1 MSDTNQTQMSQSTE
15 DKSSTQQPQPQPVT
29 TPENHTEKVPESTSQ
44 TTTNIQK
51 KNNNLQ
57 DTEAASLLM
66 LFQSQNP
73 SNSKPSSPVNSP
85 TSTQN
90 ETFSKGSTAP
100 APAPAPASASAP
112 ASVAQVQPSSVSTSK
127 STTTTTTTTTTVDDK
142 PDSVPNSSKVTP
154 PQKNASLAETKT
166 HKRNPSQQRL
176 SPPLIN
182 SLSTRSPGPVAAA
195 MSNNNRKGAVAAAA
209 LAAAAALPLPS
220 LMREKNSN
228 NKKQNDSPS
237 SSPTSTSPTSATTV
251 PPISS
256 PAPIIPKSEIQEKE
270 TSIKKEDNEDK
281 QVKKETM
288 NDNSTSTSA
297 PTTADSSSS
306 SSSSSTPPPYA
317 VDQDSGIIGCICGF
331 EHDDGFTIQCDRCFR
346 WQHAICMSIEDMN
359 DVPDNYLC
367 YLCDKSLKIDKALAI
382 KIQKERLLN
391 LNNSDNDNEDE
402 EDNEDNENSS
412 SIAPILDQKP
422 QSTKSGKS
430 NKTSKSNKSKGTTGL
445 GISTTS
451 KEIKTSNNDTN
462 ENIKKDSSDA
472 NSSSVSSTSASN
484 SSSATVKVEKI
495 ASDSSAKTPGSLPAS
510 STSLSSSAS
519 SSSPPP
525 PSSSVAANSSVTTGS
540 AKSPKQKQQQQLE
553 TQQEQQQQQQQQQQ
567 TSSSPPAS
575 SQSTNDKTSSDNT
588 SQNNSTNAITQES
601 AKPTPPPQPT
611 RGKPGRRGK
620 GRAGRAEPKTNAN
633 DKLTPLN
640 EDIDSS
646 IGRYQTLYYHI
657 EHLEYKS
664 STVKHLI
671 NKLPELLNNSNDN
684 SNNITN
690 DAIKLSVDEF
700 NNIFPDLQNYKKY
713 LQIKTLPDNPKQKF
727 TGISKLGL
735 YTLKSLSKNDEIII
749 LNGEIEMKQNYI
761 DERWNHYKTLGC
773 PKPNVFFHPHL
784 PIVFDQRGFG
794 NFSRFIR
801 KSCNPN
807 CEIKTYIL
815 DDGSIKFGLV
825 AKRSINQSTELTLPW
840 EWDVDHP
847 IREIIEGKSFEN
859 IQIRRKVELMKSI
872 GLLLDLCECAD
883 SNLND
888 CYLQVVRKASSYL
901 QRSTRKSGSSSN
913 GNDNSNTKADEISA
927 LEFEGSYL
935 PIMNRF
941 NSRDLTITQRVNEME
956 HLWETGKLRIV
967 NDCLVEAGA
976 ESEDENDEDIANAT
990 NGDIDEKMTDTDKIT
1005 DSENKS
1011 IETGNEVENSST
1023 ENGAENDNG
1032 DINKSDIVKQKN
1044 DVISNIS
1051 NFIRFSVKKRPF
1063 SSFANSDILNS
1074 NVPLKYDVLKKTK
1087 FNPRIIDTP
1096 SVLTN
1101 TNNNSSNELAIPFEV
1116 HIINTPQQKESKLT
1130 ATIFKDEDVIGGSGV
1145 KSELYDLRFGSG
1157 STGSKKFNTNLSIDN
1172 TNNIVKTESIVPG
1185 DVTSLVVK
1193 GEDGEH
1199 SVNSNSVNDIP
1210 TNASGIIDISGGS
1223 GAGAAVTI
1231 NPSSSTTGIAVM
1243 DNDKP
1248 KVVKKFSLA
1257 DYKKSK
1263 ANKV

>member
-1 MSDTNQTQMSQSTE
+1 MSDTNQTPTSQSTE
-15 DKSSTQQPQPQPVT
+15 NKSSAQSQSQPQPQPGT
-29 TPENHTEKVPESTSQ
+29 KPDSPTENLPESTVSSS
-44 TTTNIQK
+44 TTATNLAK

-73 SNSKPSSPVNSP
+73 SNSKPNSPVNSP
-85 TSTQN
+85 TSAQN
-90 ETFSKGSTAP
+90 ETFPKLSTAP
-100 APAPAPASASAP
+100 ATVSAAPHASSISSPKSA
-112 ASVAQVQPSSVSTSK
+112 AATTT
-127 STTTTTTTTTTVDDK
+127 STTTPVDDRSTQ
-142 PDSVPNSSKVTP
+142 PESASNFSSKVTP
-154 PQKNASLAETKT
+154 PQTNASLAETKT

-176 SPPLIN
+176 SPPLMN

-209 LAAAAALPLPS
+209 LAAAAALPLPT

-228 NKKQNDSPS
+228 NRKQNDATNS
-237 SSPTSTSPTSATTV
+237 SPTSATASVALLPSTAL
-251 PPISS
+251 S
-256 PAPIIPKSEIQEKE
+256 APTITKSETQEKE
-270 TSIKKEDNEDK
+270 TVIKKEDTEEK
-281 QVKKETM
+281 QVKKENIKEIAKSTT
-288 NDNSTSTSA
+288 NDTALTTNSA
-297 PTTADSSSS
+297 NADS
-306 SSSSSTPPPYA
+306 TLPPYA

-346 WQHAICMSIEDMN
+346 WQHAICMSIEDIN

-391 LNNSDNDNEDE
+391 LNNSDNDNEGEE
-402 EDNEDNENSS
+402 EDEVDDENTSTS
-412 SIAPILDQKP
+412 RIPDQKTH
-422 QSTKSGKS
+422 SAKSGKS
-430 NKTSKSNKSKGTTGL
+430 SKTSKSSKSNKSTGL
-445 GISTTS
+445 GISTYS
-451 KEIKTSNNDTN
+451 KENETTINNTN
-462 ENIKKDSSDA
+462 ENIEKGS
-472 NSSSVSSTSASN
+472 SSSVPNTATSTKN
-484 SSSATVKVEKI
+484 STFATVKVEKV
-495 ASDSSAKTPGSLPAS
+495 ASDSSAKTPSALPAS
-510 STSLSSSAS
+510 SASVSSSAS
-519 SSSPPP
+519 SSSPD
-525 PSSSVAANSSVTTGS
+525 PSSLSAANSSVTIST
-540 AKSPKQKQQQQLE
+540 AKSPKQKQHSQLE
-553 TQQEQQQQQQQQQQ
+553 KQHQA
-567 TSSSPPAS
+567 SSSPPAS
-575 SQSTNDKTSSDNT
+575 SQFTDDKTSSDNI
-588 SQNNSTNAITQES
+588 SQNSNANNNIANTQET
-601 AKPTPPPQPT
+601 AKSTPPPQPT

-620 GRAGRAEPKTNAN
+620 GRGRSEQKTNAN
-633 DKLTPLN
+633 DKPTPLN

-646 IGRYQTLYYHI
+646 MGRYQTLYYHI

-671 NKLPELLNNSNDN
+671 NKLPELLNNSN
-684 SNNITN
+684 NNITN
-690 DAIKLSVDEF
+690 DAIKISVDEF
-700 NNIFPDLQNYKKY
+700 NDKFPDLQNYKKY

-749 LNGEIEMKQNYI
+749 MNGEIEMKQNYI

-773 PKPNVFFHPHL
+773 PKPSVFFHPHL
-784 PIVFDQRGFG
+784 PIVFDLRGFG

-941 NSRDLTITQRVNEME
+941 ESRDLNIMHRVKEIE
-956 HLWETGKLRIV
+956 QLWETGKLKIV
-967 NDCLVEAGA
+967 NDCLIEAGA
-976 ESEDENDEDIANAT
+976 ESEDEIHEDVANAT
-990 NGDIDEKMTDTDKIT
+990 INGDNDKSMVDAADKDTDAV
-1005 DSENKS
+1005 NKS
-1011 IETGNEVENSST
+1011 IEAGNEVGNDSSK
-1023 ENGAENDNG
+1023 NGADNNDT
-1032 DINKSDIVKQKN
+1032 DINRPDLAKQKN
-1044 DVISNIS
+1044 DAISNIS
-1051 NFIRFSVKKRPF
+1051 KFIRFSVKKRPF
-1063 SSFANSDILNS
+1063 SSFANSDILNP

-1087 FNPRIIDTP
+1087 LNPNIVDTP
-1096 SVLTN
+1096 SVL
-1101 TNNNSSNELAIPFEV
+1101 NNNSSNNTSNELAIPFEV

-1130 ATIFKDEDVIGGSGV
+1130 ATIFKDENVRDVVGVV

-1157 STGSKKFNTNLSIDN
+1157 STGSKKFNNNLSIDN
-1172 TNNIVKTESIVPG
+1172 NNIVKTESIVPV
-1185 DVTSLVVK
+1185 DATSLVVK
-1193 GEDGEH
+1193 TEDGEISINSS
-1199 SVNSNSVNDIP
+1199 SVTDVP
-1210 TNASGIIDISGGS
+1210 ANASGIIGISGG
-1223 GAGAAVTI
+1223 VVPI
-1231 NPSSSTTGIAVM
+1231 NPSSSKAVAAVM
-1243 DNDKP
+1243 DTEKP
-1248 KVVKKFSLA
+1248 KIVKKFSLA

>member
-1 MSDTNQTQMSQSTE
+1 MSDTNQTPTSQSTE
-15 DKSSTQQPQPQPVT
+15 DKSSAQSQSQSQPQPGTKPDNPT
-29 TPENHTEKVPESTSQ
+29 ENLPESTVSSS
-44 TTTNIQK
+44 TTTNLAK

-73 SNSKPSSPVNSP
+73 SNSKPNSPVNSP
-85 TSTQN
+85 TSAQN
-90 ETFSKGSTAP
+90 ETFPKLSTAP
-100 APAPAPASASAP
+100 ASAAPHASSISSPKSA
-112 ASVAQVQPSSVSTSK
+112 AATTT
-127 STTTTTTTTTTVDDK
+127 STTTPVDDRSTQ
-142 PDSVPNSSKVTP
+142 PESASNFSSKVTP
-154 PQKNASLAETKT
+154 PQTNASLAETKT

-176 SPPLIN
+176 SPPLMN

-209 LAAAAALPLPS
+209 LAAAAALPLPT

-228 NKKQNDSPS
+228 NRKQNDATNS
-237 SSPTSTSPTSATTV
+237 SPTSATASVALLPSTAL
-251 PPISS
+251 S
-256 PAPIIPKSEIQEKE
+256 APTITKSETQEKE
-270 TSIKKEDNEDK
+270 TVIKKEDTEEK
-281 QVKKETM
+281 QVKKENIKEIAKSTT
-288 NDNSTSTSA
+288 NDTALTTNSA
-297 PTTADSSSS
+297 NADS
-306 SSSSSTPPPYA
+306 TLPPYA

-346 WQHAICMSIEDMN
+346 WQHAICMSIEDIN

-391 LNNSDNDNEDE
+391 LNNSDNDNEGEE
-402 EDNEDNENSS
+402 EDETDDETTSNSR
-412 SIAPILDQKP
+412 IPDQKTH
-422 QSTKSGKS
+422 SAKSGKS
-430 NKTSKSNKSKGTTGL
+430 NKTSKSNKSNKSTGL
-445 GISTTS
+445 GISTYS
-451 KEIKTSNNDTN
+451 KENETTSIDTN
-462 ENIKKDSSDA
+462 ENIERSSRDA
-472 NSSSVSSTSASN
+472 SSSSVPSTATSTKN
-484 SSSATVKVEKI
+484 STFATVKVEKI
-495 ASDSSAKTPGSLPAS
+495 ASDSSAKTPSALPAS
-510 STSLSSSAS
+510 SASVSSSAS
-519 SSSPPP
+519 SSSPD
-525 PSSSVAANSSVTTGS
+525 PSSSLAANSSVTIGIS
-540 AKSPKQKQQQQLE
+540 KSPKQKQHSHLE
-553 TQQEQQQQQQQQQQ
+553 KQHQA
-567 TSSSPPAS
+567 SSSPAS
-575 SQSTNDKTSSDNT
+575 SQFTDDKIPSDNV
-588 SQNNSTNAITQES
+588 SQNNNISNNIANTQET
-601 AKPTPPPQPT
+601 AKSTPPPQPT

-620 GRAGRAEPKTNAN
+620 GRGRSEQKTNAN
-633 DKLTPLN
+633 DKPTPLN

-646 IGRYQTLYYHI
+646 MGRYQTLYYHI

-671 NKLPELLNNSNDN
+671 NKLPELLNNSNN
-684 SNNITN
+684 SINN
-690 DAIKLSVDEF
+690 DAIKISVDEF
-700 NNIFPDLQNYKKY
+700 NDKFPDLQNYKKY

-749 LNGEIEMKQNYI
+749 MNGEIEMKQNYI

-773 PKPNVFFHPHL
+773 PKPSVFFHPHL
-784 PIVFDQRGFG
+784 PIVFDLRGFG

-941 NSRDLTITQRVNEME
+941 ESRDLNIMHRVKEIE
-956 HLWETGKLRIV
+956 QLWETGKLKIV
-967 NDCLVEAGA
+967 NDCLIEAGA
-976 ESEDENDEDIANAT
+976 ESEDEIHEDVANAT
-990 NGDIDEKMTDTDKIT
+990 INGDNDKSMVDAADKDTDAV
-1005 DSENKS
+1005 NKS
-1011 IETGNEVENSST
+1011 IEAGNEVGNDSSK
-1023 ENGAENDNG
+1023 NGADNNDT
-1032 DINKSDIVKQKN
+1032 DINKPDLAKQKN
-1044 DVISNIS
+1044 DAISNIS
-1051 NFIRFSVKKRPF
+1051 KFIRFSVKKRPF
-1063 SSFANSDILNS
+1063 SSFANSDILNP

-1087 FNPRIIDTP
+1087 LNPNIVDTP
-1096 SVLTN
+1096 SVL
-1101 TNNNSSNELAIPFEV
+1101 NNNSSNNTSNELAIPFEV

-1130 ATIFKDEDVIGGSGV
+1130 ATIFKDENVRDVVGVV

-1157 STGSKKFNTNLSIDN
+1157 STGSKKFNNNLSIDN
-1172 TNNIVKTESIVPG
+1172 NNIVKTESIVPV
-1185 DVTSLVVK
+1185 DATSLVVK
-1193 GEDGEH
+1193 TEDGEISINSS
-1199 SVNSNSVNDIP
+1199 SVTDVP
-1210 TNASGIIDISGGS
+1210 ANASGIIGISGG
-1223 GAGAAVTI
+1223 VVPV
-1231 NPSSSTTGIAVM
+1231 NPSSSKAVAAVM
-1243 DNDKP
+1243 DTEKP
-1248 KVVKKFSLA
+1248 KIVKKFSLA

>member
-1 MSDTNQTQMSQSTE
+1 MSDTNQTPTSQSTE
-15 DKSSTQQPQPQPVT
+15 EKSSAQSQSQPQPGTKPDNPT
-29 TPENHTEKVPESTSQ
+29 ENLPESTVPSS
-44 TTTNIQK
+44 TTTNLAK

-73 SNSKPSSPVNSP
+73 SNSKPNSPVNSP
-85 TSTQN
+85 TSAQN
-90 ETFSKGSTAP
+90 ETFPKLSTAP
-100 APAPAPASASAP
+100 ASAAPHASSISSPKSA
-112 ASVAQVQPSSVSTSK
+112 AATTT
-127 STTTTTTTTTTVDDK
+127 STTTPVDDRSTQ
-142 PDSVPNSSKVTP
+142 PESASNFSSKVTP
-154 PQKNASLAETKT
+154 PQTNASLAETKT

-176 SPPLIN
+176 SPPLMN

-209 LAAAAALPLPS
+209 LAAAAALPLPT
-220 LMREKNSN
+220 LMREKSSN
-228 NKKQNDSPS
+228 NRKQNDATNS
-237 SSPTSTSPTSATTV
+237 SPTSATASVALLPSTAL
-251 PPISS
+251 S
-256 PAPIIPKSEIQEKE
+256 APTITKSETQEKE
-270 TSIKKEDNEDK
+270 TVIKKEDSEDK
-281 QVKKETM
+281 QVKKENIKEIAKSTT
-288 NDNSTSTSA
+288 NDTISASTTTS
-297 PTTADSSSS
+297 TTADS
-306 SSSSSTPPPYA
+306 TLPPYA

-346 WQHAICMSIEDMN
+346 WQHAICMSIEDIN

-391 LNNSDNDNEDE
+391 LNNSDNDNEGEE
-402 EDNEDNENSS
+402 EDEVDDENTSTS
-412 SIAPILDQKP
+412 RIPDQKTH
-422 QSTKSGKS
+422 SAKSGKS
-430 NKTSKSNKSKGTTGL
+430 SKTSKSSKSNKSTGL
-445 GISTTS
+445 GISTYS
-451 KEIKTSNNDTN
+451 KENETTINNTN
-462 ENIKKDSSDA
+462 ENIEKGS
-472 NSSSVSSTSASN
+472 SSSVPNTATSTKN
-484 SSSATVKVEKI
+484 STFATVKVEKV
-495 ASDSSAKTPGSLPAS
+495 ASDSSAKTPSALPAS
-510 STSLSSSAS
+510 SASVSSSAS
-519 SSSPPP
+519 SSSPD
-525 PSSSVAANSSVTTGS
+525 PSSLSAANSSVTIST
-540 AKSPKQKQQQQLE
+540 AKSPKQKQHSQLE
-553 TQQEQQQQQQQQQQ
+553 KQHQA
-567 TSSSPPAS
+567 SSSPPAS
-575 SQSTNDKTSSDNT
+575 SQFTDDKTSSDNI
-588 SQNNSTNAITQES
+588 SQNSNANNNIANTQET
-601 AKPTPPPQPT
+601 AKSTPPPQPT

-620 GRAGRAEPKTNAN
+620 GRGRSEQKTNAN
-633 DKLTPLN
+633 DKPTPLN

-646 IGRYQTLYYHI
+646 MGRYQTLYYHI

-671 NKLPELLNNSNDN
+671 NKLPELLNNSN
-684 SNNITN
+684 NNITN
-690 DAIKLSVDEF
+690 DAIKISVDEF
-700 NNIFPDLQNYKKY
+700 NDKFPDLQNYKKY

-749 LNGEIEMKQNYI
+749 MNGEIEMKQNYI

-773 PKPNVFFHPHL
+773 PKPSVFFHPHL
-784 PIVFDQRGFG
+784 PIVFDLRGFG

-941 NSRDLTITQRVNEME
+941 ESRDLNIMHRVKEIE
-956 HLWETGKLRIV
+956 QLWETGKLKIV
-967 NDCLVEAGA
+967 NDCLIEAGA
-976 ESEDENDEDIANAT
+976 ESEDEIHEDVANAT
-990 NGDIDEKMTDTDKIT
+990 INGDNDKSMVDAADKDTDAV
-1005 DSENKS
+1005 NKS
-1011 IETGNEVENSST
+1011 IEAGNEVGNDSSK
-1023 ENGAENDNG
+1023 NGADNNDT
-1032 DINKSDIVKQKN
+1032 DINRPDLAKQKN
-1044 DVISNIS
+1044 DAISNIS
-1051 NFIRFSVKKRPF
+1051 KFIRFSVKKRPF
-1063 SSFANSDILNS
+1063 SSFANSDILNP

-1087 FNPRIIDTP
+1087 LNPNIVDTP
-1096 SVLTN
+1096 SVL
-1101 TNNNSSNELAIPFEV
+1101 NNNSSNNTSNELAIPFEV

-1130 ATIFKDEDVIGGSGV
+1130 ATIFKDENVRDVVGVV

-1157 STGSKKFNTNLSIDN
+1157 STGSKKFNNNLSIDN
-1172 TNNIVKTESIVPG
+1172 NNIVKTESIVPV
-1185 DVTSLVVK
+1185 DATSLVVK
-1193 GEDGEH
+1193 TEDGEISINSS
-1199 SVNSNSVNDIP
+1199 SVTDVP
-1210 TNASGIIDISGGS
+1210 ANASGIIGISGG
-1223 GAGAAVTI
+1223 VVPI
-1231 NPSSSTTGIAVM
+1231 NPSSSKAVAAVM
-1243 DNDKP
+1243 DTEKP
-1248 KVVKKFSLA
+1248 KIVKKFSLA